1 MKILYKKVQNQKCKS
16 YNTLGKSNKNKGIVY
31 VPLLLIAIKD
41 HFEQD
46 IHPPHVRMWLT
57 ESETLRPRC
66 TPLPISFYTPMLRG
80 KKTEK
85 TISTTRTKYVKN

>member
-46 IHPPHVRMWLT
+46 IHPPHVRM
-57 ESETLRPRC
+57 
-66 TPLPISFYTPMLRG
+66 
-80 KKTEK
+80 
-85 TISTTRTKYVKN
+85 